1 MLNSKFIIIFLI
13 VSIVISIVLTLLQNP
28 ENYTHSRLRVFFNVT
43 SIIGSILVAIGLI
56 YSTQVIEDGKNLTRA
71 QQTLNLVE
79 RCELNPIRKMTD
91 FYEKCPNFVV
101 SLFPQKGIFPNA
113 PKGVIDDDACVLQ
126 LCFEMI
132 QAFEDH
138 FTASQYDLTTEKAW
152 VGTFLQWT
160 SSQKFYEIFLK
171 IYPNFNEQTVNY
183 AKILFEYSRKEKLDT
198 VEKLDQASLKFST
211 DPRVKKVFD
220 EKLKYTIKHYR

>member
-1 MLNSKFIIIFLI
+1 
-13 VSIVISIVLTLLQNP
+13 VLALLQNP
-28 ENYTHSRLRVFFNVT
+28 QNYTHSRLRIFFNVS

-56 YSTQVIEDGKNLTRA
+56 YSTQVVEDGKNLTKT
-71 QQTLNLVE
+71 QQTLNLIE
-79 RCELNPIRKMTD
+79 RCELNPIRKMND

-101 SLFPQKGIFPNA
+101 SLFPQKGLFPNA
-113 PKGVIDDDACVLQ
+113 PKGVIDDDASVLQ

-138 FTASQYDLTTEKAW
+138 FTASKYDLTSEKAW

-171 IYPNFNEQTVNY
+171 IYPNFHDQTNNY
-183 AKILFEYSRKEKLDT
+183 TKLLFEYSRKEKLDT
-198 VEKLDQASLKFST
+198 VEKLEEASIKFVS
-211 DPRVKKVFD
+211 DPRVKKIFED
-220 EKLKYTIKHYR
+220 KRKYFVKN